1 MKQKT
6 PLLEAIEKIK
16 LIGLSAKSPYETS
29 AYAISVGILTEL
41 LSKEKKV
48 IEEAYLT
55 ACTEYSQTETALQ
68 SDIKAFKTYF
78 NETFT
83 QK

>member
-6 PLLEAIEKIK
+6 PLAELLKYLDEFQNKPIQPTTQNIKEKIWQ
-16 LIGLSAKSPYETS
+16 
-29 AYAISVGILTEL
+29 L
-41 LSKEKKV
+41 LPKEKEVMKDF
-48 IEEAYLT
+48 YLT

-68 SDIKAFKTYF
+68 SDIKAFETYF

>member
-6 PLLEAIEKIK
+6 PLAEAKKQISELWSSPSDQPTYTQILEVLDQLMPKEKEVI
-16 LIGLSAKSPYETS
+16 IS
-29 AYAISVGILTEL
+29 AYNENENYMVDGIDAE
-41 LSKEKKV
+41 S
-48 IEEAYLT
+48 
-55 ACTEYSQTETALQ
+55 
-68 SDIKAFKTYF
+68 YF

>member
-6 PLLEAIEKIK
+6 PLAELLKYLDEFQNKPIQPTAQNIKEKIWQ
-16 LIGLSAKSPYETS
+16 
-29 AYAISVGILTEL
+29 L
-41 LSKEKKV
+41 LPKEKEVIIDAHCKGQI
-48 IEEAYLT
+48 IEES
-55 ACTEYSQTETALQ
+55 CGV
-68 SDIKAFKTYF
+68 SDAETYF